1 MTLGFRWRQFRRQ
14 WLDKPHTPDADELKR
29 QADVRRLAAPALVD
43 AGAIAHCTRH
53 DIYFGDAAY
62 WDLEL
67 VPNAIRQARAKIDA
81 GTVKLP
87 GNTPFREFM
96 ATMVGV
102 ADEACFYKSCPDC
115 NALGAKPSA
124 APSH

>member
-1 MTLGFRWRQFRRQ
+1 MSLGFRWRQFRRQ

-29 QADVRRLAAPALVD
+29 QADIRKLAAQALVD
-43 AGAIAHCTRH
+43 AGAIEHCVRH

-67 VPNAIRQARAKIDA
+67 VPNALRRTRAKIDD
-81 GTVKLP
+81 GTIKLP
-87 GNTPFREFM
+87 ENMPFCEFM

-115 NALGAKPSA
+115 DVQRVSSP
-124 APSH
+124 PSH

>member
-14 WLDKPHTPDADELKR
+14 WLDKPHASDADELKR
-29 QADVRRLAAPALVD
+29 QADIRKLAAQALVD

-53 DIYFGDAAY
+53 DIYFGDASY

-67 VPNAIRQARAKIDA
+67 VPNAIRRAGAKIDD
-81 GTVKLP
+81 GTIKLP
-87 GNTPFREFM
+87 DNTAFHEVM

-115 NALGAKPSA
+115 DARRLSSPP
-124 APSH
+124 PSH

>member
-29 QADVRRLAAPALVD
+29 QADVRRLAAQALVD
-43 AGAIAHCTRH
+43 AGAIEHCTRH
-53 DIYFGDAAY
+53 DTYFGDAAY
-62 WDLEL
+62 WELEL

-87 GNTPFREFM
+87 DNTPFREFM

-115 NALGAKPSA
+115 DAQGVKPDA